1 VKENDR
7 LHVLVGKPEG
17 WSRLGSL
24 LIDRRIILKTDPQ
37 ERG

>member
-1 VKENDR
+1 MINYR
-7 LHVLVGKPEG
+7 GLVGKPEG

-24 LIDRRIILKTDPQ
+24 ILDRSLILKTDRK